1 MPEDNTTFADRLNRT
16 KEKMGELTK
25 KAGEATK
32 KATQATGDF
41 LEKTSNQI
49 QTAVEDTKSK
59 IEEKREKR
67 LQEKKEALIE
77 DELMG
82 DALSMDTLP
91 FHNEELAQ
99 INQNQNEVISE
110 LTEHMIMLSN
120 RVDQLQTKI
129 QSILSPEMP
138 ESGDS
143 SNDVNIEN
151 EYENAKSERA
161 VAGLLQLLGASLIW
175 VVILFGIDSYLLER
189 EIEIIST
196 YPSSIIIWGL
206 GAWLWGLYV
215 LYLVG
220 KNVPALKFS
229 TPIRMQ
235 ISLSLGFITSISIIL
250 STDYINTVSN
260 IWMWGLIISGT
271 AILGGSMIASAWK
284 STKKVVKLGQIENP
298 DN

>member
-1 MPEDNTTFADRLNRT
+1 MPEDNTTLADRLNRT
-16 KEKMGELTK
+16 KEKMGELSK

-77 DELMG
+77 EELMG

-120 RVDQLQTKI
+120 RVDQLETQLNTMRGLIEEQENEEDKREERKSSNPAISVFKILNTSLLTLVACLGIERYVEQEALMIADTYPVSFISWGIGAVIWSFFIMNSLSKNLNSVNLSKALKI
-129 QSILSPEMP
+129 QFALTIGFFGFLSMFFT
-138 ESGDS
+138 
-143 SNDVNIEN
+143 EN
-151 EYENAKSERA
+151 P
-161 VAGLLQLLGASLIW
+161 GFTI
-175 VVILFGIDSYLLER
+175 
-189 EIEIIST
+189 
-196 YPSSIIIWGL
+196 SSI
-206 GAWLWGLYV
+206 WLWGTAI
-215 LYLVG
+215 
-220 KNVPALKFS
+220 AL
-229 TPIRMQ
+229 M
-235 ISLSLGFITSISIIL
+235 IIL
-250 STDYINTVSN
+250 ADSS
-260 IWMWGLIISGT
+260 L
-271 AILGGSMIASAWK
+271 K
-284 STKKVVKLGQIENP
+284 SIKNKSKN
-298 DN
+298 

>member
-1 MPEDNTTFADRLNRT
+1 MPVDNTTLADRLNRT
-16 KEKMGELTK
+16 KEKMGELSK

-77 DELMG
+77 EELMG

-120 RVDQLQTKI
+120 RVDQLETQLNTMRGLIEEQENEEDKREERKSSNPAISVFKILNTSLLTLVACLGIERYVEQEALMIADTYPVSFISWGIGAVIWSFFIMNSLSKNLNSVNLSKALKI
-129 QSILSPEMP
+129 QFALTIGFFGFLSMFFT
-138 ESGDS
+138 
-143 SNDVNIEN
+143 EN
-151 EYENAKSERA
+151 P
-161 VAGLLQLLGASLIW
+161 GFTI
-175 VVILFGIDSYLLER
+175 
-189 EIEIIST
+189 
-196 YPSSIIIWGL
+196 SSI
-206 GAWLWGLYV
+206 WLWGTAI
-215 LYLVG
+215 
-220 KNVPALKFS
+220 AL
-229 TPIRMQ
+229 M
-235 ISLSLGFITSISIIL
+235 IIL
-250 STDYINTVSN
+250 ADSSLKSIKNKSKK
-260 IWMWGLIISGT
+260 LI
-271 AILGGSMIASAWK
+271 
-284 STKKVVKLGQIENP
+284 
-298 DN
+298 

>member
-16 KEKMGELTK
+16 KEKMGELSK

-59 IEEKREKR
+59 IEEKREKI
-67 LQEKKEALIE
+67 LQEKKEALVE
-77 DELMG
+77 EELMG

-120 RVDQLQTKI
+120 RLDTIETKLQSMLSIEVD
-129 QSILSPEMP
+129 EV
-138 ESGDS
+138 ESS
-143 SNDVNIEN
+143 SKEENIEK
-151 EYENAKSERA
+151 EFQNAKSEKA

-175 VVILFGIDSYLLER
+175 VVILFGLDSYLLEKN
-189 EIEIIST
+189 IEIIST

-206 GAWLWGLYV
+206 GAWIWGLYL

-229 TPIRMQ
+229 TPIKMQ
-235 ISLSLGFITSISIIL
+235 ISISLGFITSISIIL

-260 IWMWGLIISGT
+260 IWMWVLIVTGT

-284 STKKVVKLGQIENP
+284 STKKIVNLGQNENP
-298 DN
+298 DS

>member
-16 KEKMGELTK
+16 KEKMGELSK

-77 DELMG
+77 EELMG

-120 RVDQLQTKI
+120 RVDQLQTQLNTMRGLIEEQENEEDKLEERKSSNPAISVLKILNTSLLTLVACLGIERYVEQEALMIADTYPVSFISWGIGAVIWSFFIMNSLSKNLNSVNLSKALKI
-129 QSILSPEMP
+129 QFALTIGFFGFLSMFFT
-138 ESGDS
+138 
-143 SNDVNIEN
+143 EN
-151 EYENAKSERA
+151 P
-161 VAGLLQLLGASLIW
+161 GFTI
-175 VVILFGIDSYLLER
+175 
-189 EIEIIST
+189 
-196 YPSSIIIWGL
+196 SSI
-206 GAWLWGLYV
+206 WLWGTAI
-215 LYLVG
+215 
-220 KNVPALKFS
+220 AL
-229 TPIRMQ
+229 M
-235 ISLSLGFITSISIIL
+235 IIL
-250 STDYINTVSN
+250 ADSS
-260 IWMWGLIISGT
+260 L
-271 AILGGSMIASAWK
+271 K
-284 STKKVVKLGQIENP
+284 SIKNKSKN
-298 DN
+298 

>member
-16 KEKMGELTK
+16 KEKMGELSK

-77 DELMG
+77 EELMG

-120 RVDQLQTKI
+120 RVDQVQTQLNTMRGLIEEQENEEDKLEERKSSNPAISVLKILNTSLLTLVACLGIERYVEQEALMIADTYPVSFISWGIGAVIWSFFIMNSLSKNLNSVNLSKALKI
-129 QSILSPEMP
+129 QFALTIGFFGFLSMFFT
-138 ESGDS
+138 
-143 SNDVNIEN
+143 EN
-151 EYENAKSERA
+151 P
-161 VAGLLQLLGASLIW
+161 GFTI
-175 VVILFGIDSYLLER
+175 
-189 EIEIIST
+189 
-196 YPSSIIIWGL
+196 SSI
-206 GAWLWGLYV
+206 WLWGTAI
-215 LYLVG
+215 
-220 KNVPALKFS
+220 AL
-229 TPIRMQ
+229 M
-235 ISLSLGFITSISIIL
+235 IIL
-250 STDYINTVSN
+250 ADSS
-260 IWMWGLIISGT
+260 L
-271 AILGGSMIASAWK
+271 K
-284 STKKVVKLGQIENP
+284 SIKNKSKN
-298 DN
+298 

>member
-16 KEKMGELTK
+16 KEKMGELSK
-25 KAGEATK
+25 KAGEVTK

-77 DELMG
+77 EELMG

-120 RVDQLQTKI
+120 RIDQLQTQLNTMRGLIEEQEKEEEEKQEERKSSNPAISVFKILNTSLLTLVACLGIERYVEQEALMIADTYPVSFISWGIGAVIWSFFIMNSLSKNLNSVNLSKALKI
-129 QSILSPEMP
+129 QFALTIGFFGFLSMFFT
-138 ESGDS
+138 
-143 SNDVNIEN
+143 EN
-151 EYENAKSERA
+151 P
-161 VAGLLQLLGASLIW
+161 GFTI
-175 VVILFGIDSYLLER
+175 
-189 EIEIIST
+189 
-196 YPSSIIIWGL
+196 SSI
-206 GAWLWGLYV
+206 WLWGTAI
-215 LYLVG
+215 
-220 KNVPALKFS
+220 AL
-229 TPIRMQ
+229 M
-235 ISLSLGFITSISIIL
+235 IIL
-250 STDYINTVSN
+250 ADSSY
-260 IWMWGLIISGT
+260 
-271 AILGGSMIASAWK
+271 K
-284 STKKVVKLGQIENP
+284 SIKRKSKN
-298 DN
+298 

>member
-16 KEKMGELTK
+16 KEKMGELSK

-77 DELMG
+77 EELMG

-120 RVDQLQTKI
+120 RVDQLQTQLNTMRGLIEEKEDEEK
-129 QSILSPEMP
+129 QE
-138 ESGDS
+138 ERKS
-143 SNDVNIEN
+143 SNPAISVFKILNTHF
-151 EYENAKSERA
+151 
-161 VAGLLQLLGASLIW
+161 LL
-175 VVILFGIDSYLLER
+175 
-189 EIEIIST
+189 
-196 YPSSIIIWGL
+196 
-206 GAWLWGLYV
+206 
-215 LYLVG
+215 
-220 KNVPALKFS
+220 
-229 TPIRMQ
+229 
-235 ISLSLGFITSISIIL
+235 
-250 STDYINTVSN
+250 
-260 IWMWGLIISGT
+260 
-271 AILGGSMIASAWK
+271 
-284 STKKVVKLGQIENP
+284 
-298 DN
+298 